1 LSIVK
6 MFESHGINAV
16 PFKGPTLALVAYKD
30 IALRQFHDIDL
41 LLRRED
47 VLKAKALLI
56 SRGYMPDRQLT
67 RAQEA
72 AYLKCDCEYNF
83 KGSIYVE
90 LQWEIVTRNYSFAI
104 NDEALRGRLE
114 RVEIEGVSL
123 AALSPEDLLMML
135 SAHGTKHAW
144 TRLAWICDVAELV
157 KARADMDWL
166 GLIER
171 ARQLGGERM
180 LLLALFLANDLLG
193 AGLPE
198 AILERANADKA
209 VKQLGAQ
216 VRERFFAEPDD
227 SSQVINDSLF
237 FIRARERLIDRARCR
252 IRMAFAPTVNDL
264 TFFRLPR
271 ALSFFYYLLRPVRL
285 IGKYGLKLLRRS
297 VV

>member
-1 LSIVK
+1 MLSIVK
-6 MFESHGINAV
+6 LFESHGINAV

-56 SRGYMPDRQLT
+56 SRGYMPDRQLA

-104 NDEALRGRLE
+104 NDDALRGRLE
-114 RVEIEGVSL
+114 RVEVEGVSL

-144 TRLAWICDVAELV
+144 ARLAWICDVAELV
-157 KARADMDWL
+157 KARADMNWSA
-166 GLIER
+166 LIER
-171 ARQLGGERM
+171 ARRLGGERM

-193 AGLPE
+193 ADVPE
-198 AILERANADKA
+198 AILERADADQA
-209 VKQLGAQ
+209 VKQLCAQ
-216 VRERFFAEPDD
+216 VRERLFAEPCD

-271 ALSFFYYLLRPVRL
+271 PLSFFYYLLRPVRL
-285 IGKYGLKLLRRS
+285 IGKYGLKLLRPF
-297 VV
+297 V